1 MDNQENV
8 DLIKKIN
15 QKIHNNIVYNN
26 KIHSYNIFIENDNK
40 NIRIYYFDIL
50 RIVSCFSV
58 ILIHVSARYYYLFN
72 LKSNNWK
79 IAHCFNGISR
89 FGVPI
94 FFMISGAL
102 FLSKDISFSKIFNK
116 YIRRLLIKLIIW
128 SFIYSIYKNDL
139 SKKNIKFIIINF
151 FKGNYHF
158 WYLYVI
164 IELYL
169 ITPFLREI
177 IKKDLLIIFIK
188 LSFIFTFIIPNLNE
202 FNSYY
207 PSLLSTIL
215 QIINIKFD
223 FKYIKGYIFYFL
235 FGYYLNN
242 NKLSIFKIIFI
253 YICGIIG
260 FVFTTLIFYKFSI
273 KKNTK
278 YLKYFR
284 GLNLHILLYS
294 TSIFTFFKL
303 NLNNYKINILF
314 KRLSQYTFG
323 IYLIHPLIL
332 HKIRRIAGDFSSIKL
347 IFRIPFISINVFIIS
362 LIICF
367 LIKLIP
373 IIGNYLI

>member
-1 MDNQENV
+1 MNNQEND

-15 QKIHNNIVYNN
+15 QNIHNNIVYNN

-40 NIRIYYFDIL
+40 KIRIYYFDIL

-58 ILIHVSARYYYLFN
+58 ILIHVSARYFYLFN
-72 LKSNNWK
+72 IKSNNWK
-79 IAHCFNGISR
+79 IAYCFNGISR

-102 FLSKDISFSKIFNK
+102 FLSKDISFSKIFNR
-116 YIRRLLIKLIIW
+116 YIRRLLIKLIFW
-128 SFIYSIYKNDL
+128 SFIYSIYKNEL
-139 SKKNIKFIIINF
+139 SNQNIKLIIINF

-164 IELYL
+164 LELYL

-177 IKKDLLIIFIK
+177 IKRNLLIILIK
-188 LSFIFTFIIPNLNE
+188 LSFFFTFVIPNLNE
-202 FNSYY
+202 FNSNY

-242 NKLSIFKIIFI
+242 NKLSILKIIFI
-253 YICGIIG
+253 YICGIIS
-260 FVFTTLIFYKFSI
+260 FFFITLILYKFSI
-273 KKNTK
+273 KKNTI
-278 YLKYFR
+278 YIKYFR
-284 GLNLHILLYS
+284 GLNLHILFYS
-294 TSIFTFFKL
+294 TSIFMFFKL
-303 NLNNYKINILF
+303 NLNNYKINNLF
-314 KRLSQYTFG
+314 KKLSQYTFG

-332 HKIRRIAGDFSSIKL
+332 NKIRIITGDFSSIKL
-347 IFRIPFISINVFIIS
+347 IFRIPLISIIVFIIS
-362 LIICF
+362 IIICF
-367 LIKLIP
+367 LIKLTP
-373 IIGNYLI
+373 IFGNYLI